1 MDRDYTWQVIF
12 SISIWIRHNAS
23 WYSYVPDVFLSCALR
38 IAMPGGAHLASSG
51 GRAGGPGSG
60 TSSRR
65 LLRRSFSLLAGEFLL
80 TAALA
85 AALFRGEY
93 Q

>member
-1 MDRDYTWQVIF
+1 
-12 SISIWIRHNAS
+12 
-23 WYSYVPDVFLSCALR
+23 
-38 IAMPGGAHLASSG
+38 MPGGAHLASSG